1 VAIDKI
7 LNFRIVEIGK
17 GAVTVGNLM
26 GIIVLFLLTMLLI
39 RVITS
44 FIKKRGGKS
53 SGTDGRLLSII
64 QLAKYGIWTLA
75 LVVGLQTLGVDIT
88 IIVASSAA
96 ILVGLGFG
104 LQNVFQDFVSGII
117 LLIEG
122 SIHVGDI
129 VEVNGKVVQI
139 REIALRTCSVST
151 REDNIVIIPNHMFI
165 QDAVINWSHN
175 LEPTRFSLEVGVS
188 YSSDIKLVSQVLIQC
203 AESSDEI
210 IKSDNYMP
218 FVRFTDFGESALVFE
233 LIFWSNNLFRIENT
247 KSNLR
252 FRIMEAFNN
261 QGIVIPFRQV
271 VIHRAEL

>member
-1 VAIDKI
+1 VTIESILKYRIID
-7 LNFRIVEIGK
+7 IGK
-17 GAVTVGNLM
+17 LSVTAGNLI
-26 GIIVLFLLTMLLI
+26 GITVLILLTVFLVRL
-39 RVITS
+39 ITS
-44 FIKKRGGKS
+44 FIKRRGGRS

-64 QLAKYGIWTLA
+64 QLVKYGIWTLA
-75 LVVGLQTLGVDIT
+75 VVVGLQTLGVDIT

-117 LLIEG
+117 LLAEG

-139 REIALRTCSVST
+139 KEISLRTCSVST
-151 REDNIVIIPNHMFI
+151 REDNVLIIPNHMFI

-188 YSSDIKLVSQVLIQC
+188 YSSDVRLVSQVLIQC

-210 IKSDNYMP
+210 IKSEGYMP
-218 FVRFTDFGESALVFE
+218 FVRFTEFAESALVFE

-252 FRIMEAFNN
+252 YRIMEAFGE

-271 VIHRAEL
+271 VIHRS